1 MNSSHKTEIRKTS
14 EKHKFR
20 QENYTNWN
28 QVLHQQ
34 THQAFILTAERKK
47 IRSETIK
54 NLSVINVI
62 KEIKSSDV
70 IVSDGI
76 GVFPLRKGGH
86 VTLDL
91 RPRE

>member
-1 MNSSHKTEIRKTS
+1 MRNRSSE
-14 EKHKFR
+14 
-20 QENYTNWN
+20 
-28 QVLHQQ
+28 
-34 THQAFILTAERKK
+34 
-47 IRSETIK
+47 